1 MQSIP
6 SQSILLELS
15 EDLQKKI
22 NDLTFANY
30 RCEKIIRYLKLCS
43 IENAETNLNL
53 LEPPPIDS
61 SQRLD
66 ESFSITVPSQSDD
79 KYEPTSLPRGD
90 ESTSTSLS
98 LEDVLNLARETRE
111 RGTRIKFAA
120 NVGNGNLNGNIDN
133 KLSRY
138 PFLLSLNSKPRLS

>member
-1 MQSIP
+1 MQSTS
-6 SQSILLELS
+6 SQGTLLELS
-15 EDLQKKI
+15 EDLQNKI

-30 RCEKIIRYLKLCS
+30 RCEKILRYLKLCQ
-43 IENAETNLNL
+43 IENADLSL
-53 LEPPPIDS
+53 SEPPSIDS
-61 SQRLD
+61 LQKLD
-66 ESFSITVPSQSDD
+66 ESCSITVPSQSDG

-111 RGTRIKFAA
+111 RGTRIKFAT

-133 KLSRY
+133 KLNRY
-138 PFLLSLNSKPRLS
+138 PFLISLNSKPRLS